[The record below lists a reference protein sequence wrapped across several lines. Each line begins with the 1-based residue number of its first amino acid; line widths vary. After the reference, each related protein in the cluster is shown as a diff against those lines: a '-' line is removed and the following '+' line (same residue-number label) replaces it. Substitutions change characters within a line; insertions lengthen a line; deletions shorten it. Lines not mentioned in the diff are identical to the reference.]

1 MIIHIDPNIRELS
14 KGILGNKKIQCN
26 PLSQPENCMGNFY
39 DTADFTSYSK
49 NGGRRWII
57 GNFTMVQIPYYSDLA
72 KNNSKA
78 IVNKYIDSNENIEF
92 TKFPQISS
100 KNGGGRRNVKQR
112 KTKRRKTKR
121 RKTKRRKTKQRKT
134 KRRNSKKR

>member
-14 KGILGNKKIQCN
+14 KGIFGNKKIQCN
-26 PLSQPENCMGNFY
+26 QYSQPENCMGNFY
-39 DTADFTSYSK
+39 DKADFTSYSE
-49 NGGRRWII
+49 NGGREWII
-57 GNFTMVQIPYYSDLA
+57 GNCRMVQIRSYSELA

-78 IVNKYIDSNENIEF
+78 IVNQYIDSNENIEF

-112 KTKRRKTKR
+112 KTKQRKTKR
-121 RKTKRRKTKQRKT
+121 RKTKRR
-134 KRRNSKKR
+134 NSKKR